1 MEAVKVYQC
10 YKVAGMKLNF
20 SKLPHAC
27 RKCLVSRRNLNDAK
41 EYFYIHSK
49 YHEARTKEMMYDN
62 YLEKEER
69 KVTHVFGIHRIS
81 MYHNFP
87 YFDVATQLPQCSSHD
102 LLEGCAKKWLKLIF
116 ENLVKSKFF
125 SWEALQRLMST
136 FPYVRKDSNNKPPP
150 LRSKKMKSK
159 NTRNVIGTFAEV
171 SNLIRSIT
179 QVAYNH
185 ILDHENRYWQWLLS
199 LRRFLRFV
207 TMYQISESQVQA
219 MEAALEDVM
228 SFRFEL
234 TKKPDIEKNSSDKSG
249 KKGKKGKTN
258 VSKPRLQP
266 PLTYKEHYLRSG
278 FCALTFLFF
287 PQVFLSPE
295 KLIPKFI
302 SQELKFCMIVT
313 AQFQILNIIF
323 TPAQLL
329 W

>member
-1 MEAVKVYQC
+1 
-10 YKVAGMKLNF
+10 MKLNF

-27 RKCLVSRRNLNDAK
+27 RKCLVSRRNLNDAE
-41 EYFYIHSK
+41 EYLDIHCK

-87 YFDVATQLPQCSSHD
+87 YFDVATQLPQYSSHD
-102 LLEGCAKKWLKLIF
+102 LLEGCAKKWLKVII

-125 SWEALQRLMST
+125 SWETLQRLMST

-171 SNLIRSIT
+171 SNLIRSFT

-185 ILDHENRYWQWLLS
+185 IQDYENRYWQWLLS

-219 MEAALEDVM
+219 MEAALEDLM

-234 TKKPDIEKNSSDKSG
+234 TKKPDIKKNSSDKSSEN
-249 KKGKKGKTN
+249 GKKGKTIA
-258 VSKPRLQP
+258 SRQAHLQP
-266 PLTYKEHYLRSG
+266 TIAVSG
-278 FCALTFLFF
+278 FTLF
-287 PQVFLSPE
+287 Q
-295 KLIPKFI
+295 
-302 SQELKFCMIVT
+302 
-313 AQFQILNIIF
+313 
-323 TPAQLL
+323 
-329 W
+329 